1 MNSYDT
7 LIQQLDQFIRKFY
20 LSKMVKGLLL
30 FVASVLSVY
39 LLLSIG
45 EFAFY
50 FSTTLRWILSI
61 GFILLSLF
69 SLVYWVLIPL
79 SNYLKIG
86 KILSHQEAAKI
97 IGQHFPEVKDK
108 LLNILQLNS
117 DQASSGSQEL
127 LQASIQQKI
136 QQISWIP
143 FTQAVDLKEN
153 NKLLRYAI
161 PPILLL
167 LGIIFIAP
175 NILTESNAR
184 LSQPAKAFQKPAPFD
199 FKIDSKDLKV
209 QQFKDAAVTIK
220 VNGKILPTKIEWLQ
234 NGQRYLTTNFD
245 ANTFT
250 YNVLN
255 VQEDVK
261 FRLLANGF
269 YSDEYTLKVVKK
281 PIVSN
286 ITLTLEYPAY
296 TQKKKENIQN
306 IGDVIIP
313 AGTKIHW
320 NLSAK
325 NTQKLSFQFQQ
336 EDLLYLSKE
345 NNAFKISKTVFSDI
359 TYKIIAYNTD
369 MPQGD
374 SVLYSIT
381 VIEDQHPA
389 ILVDPIIDSNQLTQL
404 FFIGSAS
411 DDYGISKIT
420 FTAYVKNEK
429 DQIKKT
435 IQNIIPTQTK
445 TIADFTYRFD
455 LNPLQLQAGEKVEYF
470 FTVWDND
477 GIKGSKSTKSGVF
490 VYTVPTVTELKQQ
503 ELSNN
508 QKIKSSLS
516 STSKEVKKLSNE
528 LKAFKEKILTK
539 KNLSWEDKKEAQNL
553 LEKHEKL
560 KEELKDIK
568 EKYDENL
575 KNQDLFKETDQEIL
589 EKQDLLQKMFDDLLS
604 QEMQNMMKELEELI
618 EKFQQNNAFEKLEN
632 MQMSNDKLNKELDKM
647 LELFKKLELEQKA
660 TDIAQSLEDLAKKQD
675 QLQQQPDAQ
684 KQDQLNQEFQNI
696 KKDFEHLEKLNKQ
709 QKDHLD
715 LDKSS
720 EKKNEI
726 EKDMQ
731 QAKENLDKN
740 QQQPAKK
747 NQQDASEGMKQM
759 AQNMR
764 SQMMQAEMQQHAE
777 DINTIRRIL
786 SNLLNFSK
794 DQEDLMLRVKKTN
807 EYDTKYSQLVQ
818 EQHHL
823 QQESVI
829 IEDSLNALG
838 KRVFQ
843 LQSFITDELYKLKR
857 DLKKS
862 TNLLESRQR
871 GPATAA
877 QQYAMTS
884 ANNLALMLSE
894 VMNQMQEQ
902 LNKMSGSAGNCS
914 NPGGESPK
922 PSPGDLKKLQEQLGQ
937 DLQKMGQQIKEGKS
951 GTEINKGLAEMT
963 QRQAAIREALRKLK
977 ENMSQQQK
985 KDSQI
990 DQLIDELEKNETD
1003 IVNKKINQQTI
1014 LRQKNIETRMLELE
1028 KSVREQDEKDE
1039 RNAQGAKDIPV
1050 TTPAQLEEFLKKQ
1063 KSNVN
1068 MSKSLPP
1075 ELKPFYR
1082 KLVNR
1087 YYLNK

>member
-108 LLNILQLNS
+108 LLNILQLKS
-117 DQASSGSQEL
+117 EQASTGSQEL

-136 QQISWIP
+136 QQISWVP

-161 PPILLL
+161 PPILIL

-199 FKIDSKDLKV
+199 FKIDPQDLRV
-209 QQFKDAAVTIK
+209 QQFKDAVVTIK
-220 VNGKILPTKIEWLQ
+220 VEGKILPTKIEWLQ

-281 PIVSN
+281 PVVSN
-286 ITLTLEYPAY
+286 MTLTLEYPAY

-306 IGDVIIP
+306 TGDVIIP

-345 NNAFKISKTVFSDI
+345 NNAFKISKTILSDI
-359 TYKIIAYNTD
+359 KYKIIAYNRD

-374 SVLYSIT
+374 SILYSIT
-381 VIEDQHPA
+381 VTEDQHPA
-389 ILVDPIIDSNQLTQL
+389 IQVDPIVDSNQLSQL

-435 IQNIIPTQTK
+435 IQNIILTRAK

-477 GIKGSKSTKSGVF
+477 GIKGSKSTKSSVF
-490 VYTVPTVTELKQQ
+490 VYTVPTVSELKQQ

-508 QKIKSSLS
+508 QNIKSSLS

-539 KNLSWEDKKEAQNL
+539 KNLSWEDKKEAQEL
-553 LEKHEKL
+553 LNKHEQL
-560 KEELKDIK
+560 KEELKDIQD
-568 EKYDENL
+568 KYDENL
-575 KNQDLFKETDQEIL
+575 KNQDLFKDIDQDIL

-604 QEMQNMMKELEELI
+604 QEMQNMMKELEELL
-618 EKFQQNNAFEKLEN
+618 EKFQQNNAFEKLGN

-660 TDIAQSLEDLAKKQD
+660 SDIAQSLEDLAQKQEK
-675 QLQQQPDAQ
+675 LQQQPDSK
-684 KQDQLNQEFQNI
+684 KQEQLNQEFQNI
-696 KKDFEHLEKLNKQ
+696 KNDFEQLEKLNEQ

-715 LDKSS
+715 LDESS
-720 EKKNEI
+720 EKKDEI

-731 QAKENLDKN
+731 QAKENLEKN
-740 QQQPAKK
+740 QQQPAKM
-747 NQQDASEGMKQM
+747 NQQNASEGMKQM

-764 SQMMQAEMQQHAE
+764 SQMMQAQMQQNAE